1 MVRVAS
7 LQQQMFVGHDKVDA
21 SGLSP
26 KQQLIKISAAAGEQI
41 KNQYQ
46 VLNRSIIPTMKK
58 LGFSLVHKND
68 LTNAQVNFLKK
79 FFEKELRPVLTPMAI
94 DSTRPFP
101 FLANDTLN
109 IGVRLKKNDEQSEK
123 YIAVLQVPETS
134 GRVIALPENQVIL
147 VEDVVQLFLDALFQV
162 IPLKNQ
168 MFFIFY
174 VIWN

>member
-1 MVRVAS
+1 MTDLKQHKYYVNREMSWLAFNKRVLEEGRDTQNPILERANFLAITQKNMDEWFMVRVAS

-109 IGVRLKKNDEQSEK
+109 IGVRLKKK
-123 YIAVLQVPETS
+123 RRKI
-134 GRVIALPENQVIL
+134 
-147 VEDVVQLFLDALFQV
+147 
-162 IPLKNQ
+162 
-168 MFFIFY
+168 
-174 VIWN
+174 